1 MDSRRRTGPKKSAG
15 ANRRIIDR
23 PTKEDS
29 ISQEDE
35 AWEDAEEEDG
45 YSSQHEEGKKSH
57 KSGEVA
63 AVHGS
68 QEEDWEEC
76 EESADES
83 ENPTKTEENMGSEMQ
98 ETKQAAI
105 VTNIIQQLDSDRT
118 EKTDILIPEALVAPP
133 VSQEPVLPT
142 ATLPINF
149 HFSEDISLELGVIV
163 KIKKGKNLT
172 VKDLWDAVFESLHE
186 QGIKVVSFDI
196 FLDDRQLVINFSKPN
211 HSDNLATE
219 SPNKAEGNELE
230 LARHIS
236 EGQKSR
242 KSRAKSDK
250 RKDKPDSKLGSK
262 KTSKIVLST
271 TESVFP
277 TEAIENASKT
287 AAVLGERC
295 FALTHTE
302 LADIE
307 FTTVDVLVQNPA
319 NYHTVKTDLTKE
331 SVLFATFCL
340 SVNQGTC
347 ITAISVV
354 PATGFLKGTYI
365 LTNELSWTVS
375 HLEID
380 IQECIAGIPVMI
392 PLKNSLRVEK
402 GDVVRLTLCPD
413 LPFSGLVYVH
423 HQAKSKSLGSDGSLF
438 HFTGQIPVSAVYY
451 TTSQTA

>member
-1 MDSRRRTGPKKSAG
+1 MDSRRRTGPKRSAV
-15 ANRRIIDR
+15 ADRRRVER
-23 PTKEDS
+23 PIKEDS
-29 ISQEDE
+29 LSQEDE
-35 AWEDAEEEDG
+35 AWADAEEEDG
-45 YSSQHEEGKKSH
+45 YSSQHEQSKKSQ
-57 KSGEVA
+57 KSGDIA
-63 AVHGS
+63 ANHAS

-76 EESADES
+76 DESADGS
-83 ENPTKTEENMGSEMQ
+83 DNPVKTEDNIGSEMQ
-98 ETKQAAI
+98 ETKQTPI
-105 VTNIIQQLDSDRT
+105 VTNIIQDFDSGNIVKT
-118 EKTDILIPEALVAPP
+118 EVLIPDASAML
-133 VSQEPVLPT
+133 SISREPILPT
-142 ATLPINF
+142 AVIPMQF
-149 HFSEDISLELGVIV
+149 HFSEDRSIELGLIV
-163 KIKKGKNLT
+163 KIKKGNNPT
-172 VKDLWDAVFESLHE
+172 VKDLWEAVFESLLE
-186 QGIKVVSFDI
+186 QGIKGVCFDI
-196 FLDDRQLVINFSKPN
+196 FLDDRQLVISFSKPN
-211 HSDNLATE
+211 PSENLAIDC
-219 SPNKAEGNELE
+219 SNKAEGNDLE

-242 KSRAKSDK
+242 KSRAKSEK

-262 KTSKIVLST
+262 KTSKIVQSA
-271 TESVFP
+271 TESPFP
-277 TEAIENASKT
+277 TEAVENRNKT

-307 FTTVDVLVQNPA
+307 FTAVDVLVQHPA
-319 NYHTVKTDLTKE
+319 SYHTVKTELTKE
-331 SVLFATFCL
+331 SVLFATLCM

-354 PATGFLKGTYI
+354 PATGFLKGKYI

-380 IQECIAGIPVMI
+380 LPECVAGIPVTI

-402 GDVVRLTLCPD
+402 GDLVRLTLCPD
-413 LPFSGLVYVH
+413 LPFTGLVYAH

>member
-1 MDSRRRTGPKKSAG
+1 MDSRRRPGPKRSA
-15 ANRRIIDR
+15 AADRRRVER
-23 PTKEDS
+23 PIKEDS
-29 ISQEDE
+29 NCQEDE
-35 AWEDAEEEDG
+35 AWADAEEEDG
-45 YSSQHEEGKKSH
+45 YSSQQADGKKSH

-63 AVHGS
+63 ADEGT

-83 ENPTKTEENMGSEMQ
+83 ENLAKTEENIGSEMQ
-98 ETKQAAI
+98 ETKQAPI
-105 VTNIIQQLDSDRT
+105 VTNMIQHLDSDRT
-118 EKTDILIPEALVAPP
+118 EKTDILIPDALVVPHI
-133 VSQEPVLPT
+133 SQEAVLPT
-142 ATLPINF
+142 ITLPINF
-149 HFSEDISLELGVIV
+149 HFSEDRSLEQGVTV
-163 KIKKGKNLT
+163 KIKKGKNST
-172 VKDLWDAVFESLHE
+172 VKDLWDAVIESLHE
-186 QGIKVVSFDI
+186 HDMKGVCFDI
-196 FLDDRQLVINFSKPN
+196 FLDDRQLVISFSNPKPC
-211 HSDNLATE
+211 DNLDNE
-219 SPNKAEGNELE
+219 SPKKAEGNELE
-230 LARHIS
+230 LGRHIS
-236 EGQKSR
+236 EGQKSK

-262 KTSKIVLST
+262 KTSKIAQSI
-271 TESVFP
+271 TESIFP
-277 TEAIENASKT
+277 MQAIENSKKT

-307 FTTVDVLVQNPA
+307 FTTVDVLVQHPA
-319 NYHTVKTDLTKE
+319 SYHTVKTDLTKQA
-331 SVLFATFCL
+331 VLFATFCL

-365 LTNELSWTVS
+365 LMNELSWTVS

-380 IQECIAGIPVMI
+380 IQECVAGIPVMI

-413 LPFSGLVYVH
+413 FPFSGLVYVH

-451 TTSQTA
+451 TTSLTV